1 MRRIA
6 VVTLALMLAS
16 CSSES
21 SGATATSEGTTA
33 PVPTVGETTAPGP
46 PDPAAVATTS
56 TTTVAPGS
64 TAPQVATT
72 TTVEPSEDDL
82 AVFIAAMEE
91 LLVGTVYEGE
101 AINEPE
107 LFLATGWLF
116 CDWLDEGD
124 TPDAALTRYLDE
136 LAGEVDAATDDQLV
150 LAGALLGAAV
160 VVLCPWYAGE
170 VG

>member
-6 VVTLALMLAS
+6 VVVLVLVMAACGS
-16 CSSES
+16 DSSEVADSPDVTTGSVSTVEETPIPGS
-21 SGATATSEGTTA
+21 SAAVPSTSTSPGTTP
-33 PVPTVGETTAPGP
+33 PVA
-46 PDPAAVATTS
+46 S
-56 TTTVAPGS
+56 S
-64 TAPQVATT
+64 
-72 TTVEPSEDDL
+72 TTVEPSEEDL
-82 AVFIAAMEE
+82 VVFIAAMEE
-91 LLVGTVYEGE
+91 LLGGTVYEGE

-124 TPDAALTRYLDE
+124 EPDVVLSRYLDE
-136 LAGEVDAATDDQLV
+136 LAGGVDAATDDQLV

-160 VVLCPWYAGE
+160 GVLCPVHAAA